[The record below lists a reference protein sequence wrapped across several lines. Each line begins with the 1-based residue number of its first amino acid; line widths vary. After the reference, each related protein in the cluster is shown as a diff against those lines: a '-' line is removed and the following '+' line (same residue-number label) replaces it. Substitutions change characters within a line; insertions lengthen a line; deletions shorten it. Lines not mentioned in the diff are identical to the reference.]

1 MTTAY
6 LHSITWAHGEK
17 QSFLDEIDADPALR
31 ARTGAEGIEYY
42 FRADCAPWQLA
53 HEAATTTL
61 RRADLDITQ
70 VDVIL
75 YSTESTDTRADISK
89 DPNRFADALGG
100 RTTPLIAVT
109 GNVCANF
116 GAALATARNA
126 VRSGEHRTVLIVTT
140 DIWDDRPRL
149 VDAGTCLM
157 SDAAA
162 AAIVSAAPAP
172 NSTSWAIGK
181 ITPSV
186 DHGMHDV
193 DPAVDTMDM
202 VRGTVAGIQ
211 RAYRGFFA
219 DIAPTA
225 FPHLICGNLGDTVV
239 QMFARL
245 GGFDP
250 ARMLRQ
256 TAAHGHC
263 LAADVL
269 VNLDTYA
276 PTMAAGDRVMAVS
289 SGHNYWTCI
298 DLTTVTG
305 VLA

>member
-61 RRADLDITQ
+61 RRADLDISQ
-70 VDVIL
+70 VDLIL
-75 YSTESTDTRADISK
+75 YSTESTDTRADISR

-186 DHGMHDV
+186 DHGMHD
-193 DPAVDTMDM
+193 
-202 VRGTVAGIQ
+202 R
-211 RAYRGFFA
+211 F
-219 DIAPTA
+219 
-225 FPHLICGNLGDTVV
+225 
-239 QMFARL
+239 
-245 GGFDP
+245 
-250 ARMLRQ
+250 
-256 TAAHGHC
+256 
-263 LAADVL
+263 
-269 VNLDTYA
+269 VNL
-276 PTMAAGDRVMAVS
+276 VMR
-289 SGHNYWTCI
+289 
-298 DLTTVTG
+298 
-305 VLA
+305 